1 MPVLH
6 FASFEVIT
14 FRRKAPFELT
24 AAYADEKMLP
34 QGTPK
39 AWPVGPGVKFQS
51 GMQQSIVPTVSLL
64 EFALQYLAARAVYKR
79 FVRVD
84 FVRILGDVLRH
95 FVGDRSFCRHHACAR

>member
-51 GMQQSIVPTVSLL
+51 GMQQSIVSTVMIAMVIDQKHLRTITVS
-64 EFALQYLAARAVYKR
+64 Y
-79 FVRVD
+79 
-84 FVRILGDVLRH
+84 
-95 FVGDRSFCRHHACAR
+95 